1 MDIYEL
7 QIAAVQIFLDTT
19 LDPAFKSFA
28 IVDPSFHI
36 VENSFDI
43 VENSFDIVDPSFDIV
58 GQRL

>member
-43 VENSFDIVDPSFDIV
+43 VENSFDIKV
-58 GQRL
+58 L